1 MSTLYVLRFQCVHQL
16 FTGLSITESRLVDWE
31 SLAKLHVW
39 RVSCEFGFEF
49 EFELNVNSNLNSNTI
64 RYSFID
70 TWYTLFNS
78 FRPSDHICVT
88 KLTIIGSDNGLSPG
102 RRRPIIWTNAG
113 ILLDPMKKIQW
124 HFNRNWNSS
133 LKKMHLKM
141 SSEKCGHFASASM
154 CEIVTC
160 LWQSYDMISYSHM
173 RATLPCV

>member
-1 MSTLYVLRFQCVHQL
+1 MSSLFVPVVHWSKYN
-16 FTGLSITESRLVDWE
+16 GE
-31 SLAKLHVW
+31 SLGWLSPWLNCMYDVS
-39 RVSCEFGFEF
+39 RVSLGLNLNLS
-49 EFELNVNSNLNSNTI
+49 LNVNSNLNSTTI
-64 RYSFID
+64 RYGIIY

-78 FRPSDHICVT
+78 LRPSDHICVT

-102 RRRPIIWTNAG
+102 RRRPIVWTNAG
-113 ILLDPMKKIQW
+113 ILLDPMKKILW

-160 LWQSYDMISYSHM
+160 LWQSYDMRSYSHM
-173 RATLPCV
+173 HATLPCV